1 MQLHRDPA
9 ALGRLAPGSAVAV
22 GNFDGVHDGH
32 RAVIAAAG
40 AAARSRGTAHT
51 VLTFDPHPRSVLRP
65 DIGPFA
71 LTPLPARARRIA
83 ALGVDHLVAIGF
95 DRTFATTEP
104 RAFVDDILIGRMA
117 VGHVVIGHDFGF
129 GRGRAGNPD
138 TLTAWLGAHGIDV
151 TVVDPI
157 TGSDG
162 SLCSSSAIREAL
174 MRGDVA
180 TATRALGAPW
190 EIEGEV
196 APGDA
201 RGRQLGFPTANIAL
215 GAHLRPAAG
224 VYAVRVG
231 IPEGD
236 GKPAGTVVGDT
247 IPSDPAAGVT
257 WHPGVANIG
266 TRPTVDGT
274 DLRLEAHLFDFAGDL
289 YGRVLRVALIE
300 FLRPETRF
308 DGLDKLIAQIE
319 IDCRQ
324 ARDVLAS
331 VA

>member
-32 RAVIAAAG
+32 RAVIEAAG
-40 AAARSRGTAHT
+40 VAARARGVARS
-51 VLTFDPHPRSVLRP
+51 VLTFDPHPRAVLRP
-65 DIGPFA
+65 EIGPFA

-95 DRTFATTEP
+95 DRAFAAIEP
-104 RAFVDDILIGRMA
+104 RAFVDDILVGRMA
-117 VGHVVIGHDFGF
+117 VGHVAIGHDFGF
-129 GRGRAGNPD
+129 GRGRAGNPE
-138 TLTAWLGAHGIDV
+138 TLTAWLGVHGIDV
-151 TVVDPI
+151 TVVDPV
-157 TGSDG
+157 TGPDG
-162 SLCSSSAIREAL
+162 RVCSSSAIREAL
-174 MRGDVA
+174 MRGDIA
-180 TATRALGAPW
+180 TANRALGSPW
-190 EIEGEV
+190 EVEGEV
-196 APGDA
+196 AHGDA

-215 GAHLRPAAG
+215 GPHLRPAAG

-231 IPEGD
+231 IPERESAPGD
-236 GKPAGTVVGDT
+236 PV
-247 IPSDPAAGVT
+247 PSDPAAGVT

-289 YGRVLRVALIE
+289 YGRVLRVALVE

-324 ARDVLAS
+324 AREVLAS
-331 VA
+331 VS